1 MSKYKVAEEVALQEF
16 ERMCAAHRVDIDES
30 ELSEKERQDFHDTR
44 GKIVKAIR
52 LGTLVVAET
61 GLPTYTPRDG
71 GDPLTFHPATGA
83 TMMALESC
91 GKDKNIANLMAAMTD
106 MTRSAKG
113 TFSKLS
119 ARDFTFC
126 THLATLFFTSE

>member
-1 MSKYKVAEEVALQEF
+1 MKYKVAEEVALQEF
-16 ERMCAAHRVDIDES
+16 GRMCEAHRVDIDES
-30 ELSEKERQDFHDTR
+30 ELSEEERSDFYDKR
-44 GKIVKAIR
+44 AKIVKAIR
-52 LGTLVVAET
+52 LGSLVVAEN

-83 TMMALESC
+83 TVMALESHGK
-91 GKDKNIANLMAAMTD
+91 GKDIANLMAALTD

-126 THLATLFFTSE
+126 SHLAALFFTSE

>member
-1 MSKYKVAEEVALQEF
+1 MKYKIAEEVALQDF
-16 ERMCAAHRVDIDES
+16 ERMCQAHRVDTDES
-30 ELSEKERQDFHDTR
+30 ELSEEEKEDFHDKR
-44 GKIVKAIR
+44 AKIVKAIR
-52 LGTLVVAET
+52 LGSLVVAES

-71 GDPLTFHPATGA
+71 GEPMTFYPATGA
-83 TMMALESC
+83 TMMALESHGK
-91 GKDKNIANLMAAMTD
+91 GKDIANLMAALTE

-126 THLATLFFTSE
+126 SQLAALFFTSE